1 MVEYAVRETAK
12 KELTTEAYKKAYET
26 YTPTMAAQVIAL
38 DSEETAKSVL
48 EELKA
53 EGADFAAIAKEK
65 QQQQIRKLLINLIQV
80 QQVYQQM
87 LLRQHQA

>member
-1 MVEYAVRETAK
+1 
-12 KELTTEAYKKAYET
+12 
-26 YTPTMAAQVIAL
+26 MAAQVIAL